1 MLNIYVLCLYC
12 ISYIDNRNMD
22 KLFVFLGKYLF
33 SKMKDFIPG
42 IDPFTF
48 AKHTCLSVLDIT
60 HAHEHII
67 NNGF

>member
-1 MLNIYVLCLYC
+1 
-12 ISYIDNRNMD
+12 MD

-33 SKMKDFIPG
+33 LKMKYFIPG

>member
-1 MLNIYVLCLYC
+1 
-12 ISYIDNRNMD
+12 MD

-33 SKMKDFIPG
+33 LKMKDFIPG

-67 NNGF
+67 NNELNNVRAKMQLRCF